1 VQISGFELG
10 GNRYHYPAPCPDT
23 KRRQTIEARLLA
35 HGAYHGKGQ
44 NWEVIFGSL
53 FWRHPCIRKHL
64 IFNPDWIVYMTAFWQ
79 RHPIGGDVFFFKCQ
93 IHNGYPYWIIHTS
106 RLASWCTA
114 PITAQKSYWR
124 WKLYIYIYIYVHMYI
139 YIYLYIYIYIYEYH
153 LITSIFCLFCC
164 SRCVHHEPSLD
175 IFIIQCRYQ

>member
-1 VQISGFELG
+1 MQISGFELG

-64 IFNPDWIVYMTAFWQ
+64 IFNPDWIVYMTACWQ
-79 RHPIGGDVFFFKCQ
+79 RHPIGGDGFFFNVRFTMD
-93 IHNGYPYWIIHTS
+93 IHIELYIHRGLPLGAQRPS
-106 RLASWCTA
+106 RHRN
-114 PITAQKSYWR
+114 PIGGESFIYIYIYMYICIYT
-124 WKLYIYIYIYVHMYI
+124 YIYIYIYI
-139 YIYLYIYIYIYEYH
+139 YMN
-153 LITSIFCLFCC
+153 
-164 SRCVHHEPSLD
+164 
-175 IFIIQCRYQ
+175 II